1 MLLHALNRRPERRLS
16 NWEGAGIEAASQ
28 NDTSHRNFLAV
39 WLSTNSL
46 TVQGGSRFR

>member
-1 MLLHALNRRPERRLS
+1 V
-16 NWEGAGIEAASQ
+16 GAGIEAASQ

-46 TVQGGSRFR
+46 SGSRRLLAWLGTSFGAMPNEY